1 MKTKRVVNWL
11 ISKNAI
17 PEEDRELY
25 EYACNS
31 FLYILFPIVLALIV
45 GIITKKIAESM
56 VFIVPFIT
64 LRNFCGGY
72 HMRTAKQCIFTST
85 VLFCVFFSLG
95 RINVNQWIYYLV
107 NIVSAIS
114 IAVISPVVSDNKK
127 INDSKIKKAKRTAI
141 FIILFYLIISYVLF
155 LTKRG
160 SIARYLI
167 LGQALTAIL
176 QWPCVVKKTNHQHN

>member
-1 MKTKRVVNWL
+1 M
-11 ISKNAI
+11 
-17 PEEDRELY
+17 
-25 EYACNS
+25 
-31 FLYILFPIVLALIV
+31 F
-45 GIITKKIAESM
+45 
-56 VFIVPFIT
+56 
-64 LRNFCGGY
+64 
-72 HMRTAKQCIFTST
+72 
-85 VLFCVFFSLG
+85 FFSLG

-114 IAVISPVVSDNKK
+114 IAVISPVVSDNKR
-127 INDSKIKKAKRTAI
+127 INDDKIRKAKRTAI
-141 FIILFYLIISYVLF
+141 FIVLFYLIISYVLF